1 MKEHTQYS
9 PCLACPR
16 GMDVRGCEDKRCP
29 VWRKWFLAKWDR
41 LHRYPRLVMEY
52 SVPLPVGVPL
62 GGRYYAAPHQVRAYL
77 EKDPCQGCECPSNLC
92 ATPCRVRRAWDRAKG
107 ELLQ

>member
-1 MKEHTQYS
+1 MKDYTQNS

-16 GMDVRGCEDKRCP
+16 GIDVRGCEDKRCP
-29 VWRKWFLAKWDR
+29 VWRKWFLARWDR
-41 LHRYPRLVMEY
+41 LHRYPRLAMEY

-77 EKDPCQGCECPSNLC
+77 EKNPCQGCECPSNLC
-92 ATPCRVRRAWDRAKG
+92 ETPCRVRRAWDRAKG